1 MLIVDGHLDLAM
13 NALKEN
19 RDLLVNVWT
28 TRVRE
33 SHDTAKGKGKST
45 VSLEEMRRGRVAL
58 CFTTAHAFAT
68 TGRFIPHMDFGSPEQ
83 AFAVARGQLA
93 YYEALERQGHA
104 RIIRSAES
112 LDDHMAEW
120 TRWDTGDNPD
130 PATSPPLG
138 LVVSM
143 ECADALLDPA
153 QLEDWWNWGLRLIGP
168 AHSAEGRYAGGTGS
182 ASGLTDLGPPLLA
195 EMQRLGIPLDLTHCS
210 DAAFRECLQHYEG
223 PVLASHSNS
232 RVLVPHQ
239 RELDDGQIQ
248 DILDRNG
255 VIGVTLGNWQLQYE
269 WKCLGD
275 NRHLRVM
282 LERAV
287 DHIDHICQMAGD
299 HLHVAIGSDLDG
311 GVGTDEF
318 PADLDTIADLQRFIE
333 LLDGRGYSTEATEAI
348 LNGNWLRFLRDA
360 WAD

>member
-1 MLIVDGHLDLAM
+1 
-13 NALKEN
+13 
-19 RDLLVNVWT
+19 
-28 TRVRE
+28 
-33 SHDTAKGKGKST
+33 
-45 VSLEEMRRGRVAL
+45 
-58 CFTTAHAFAT
+58 
-68 TGRFIPHMDFGSPEQ
+68 
-83 AFAVARGQLA
+83 
-93 YYEALERQGHA
+93 
-104 RIIRSAES
+104 
-112 LDDHMAEW
+112 
-120 TRWDTGDNPD
+120 
-130 PATSPPLG
+130 
-138 LVVSM
+138 
-143 ECADALLDPA
+143 
-153 QLEDWWNWGLRLIGP
+153 
-168 AHSAEGRYAGGTGS
+168 
-182 ASGLTDLGPPLLA
+182 
-195 EMQRLGIPLDLTHCS
+195 MQRLGIPLDLTHCS
-210 DAAFRECLQHYEG
+210 DAAFWECLQHYEG

-248 DILDRNG
+248 AILDRDG

-348 LNGNWLRFLRDA
+348 LNGNWLRFLRAA
-360 WAD
+360 WAG

>member
-1 MLIVDGHLDLAM
+1 M
-13 NALKEN
+13 
-19 RDLLVNVWT
+19 
-28 TRVRE
+28 
-33 SHDTAKGKGKST
+33 
-45 VSLEEMRRGRVAL
+45 
-58 CFTTAHAFAT
+58 
-68 TGRFIPHMDFGSPEQ
+68 
-83 AFAVARGQLA
+83 
-93 YYEALERQGHA
+93 
-104 RIIRSAES
+104 
-112 LDDHMAEW
+112 
-120 TRWDTGDNPD
+120 
-130 PATSPPLG
+130 PAT
-138 LVVSM
+138 
-143 ECADALLDPA
+143 
-153 QLEDWWNWGLRLIGP
+153 LR
-168 AHSAEGRYAGGTGS
+168 GTGPGQPLQQPRPGSTS
-182 ASGLTDLGPPLLA
+182 A
-195 EMQRLGIPLDLTHCS
+195 
-210 DAAFRECLQHYEG
+210 
-223 PVLASHSNS
+223 
-232 RVLVPHQ
+232 
-239 RELDDGQIQ
+239 ELDDGQIQ
-248 DILDRNG
+248 AILDRDG